1 MTDWKSLSSFIG
13 TVLTGGILVSTFNFF
28 YNDFLNQPNILITI
42 DDDPKIPKVGAVVEI
57 ENIGLEPA
65 ANLYMQIKAPNEIN
79 VTNIESGE
87 KFSII
92 ENETD
97 PNMERVYSPRF
108 VHGEGSLSRIY
119 LETPISHIEEANY
132 TIYSTFDQG
141 SSSVI
146 HKPKPPADEWDLI
159 HSLPLLMYDHV
170 PEWYK
175 FYLTG
180 GFRNALFW
188 LFTFG
193 IVFVL
198 FGYFANHFVARRRYM
213 SFVHEINSQ
222 ISAVYKKLEYNKAN
236 RAFLESFKRKS
247 DRLIRCKR
255 SDLENRKYPR
265 DTSEVEECLR
275 QRSFR
280 KRTKPLVYTVIS
292 ALFPQHHA
300 KWRSQH
306 RWRSNIW
313 DLWYIKSD
321 EFKSRAIHDDE
332 EYNAI
337 EDFFRCL
344 TDRELLVE
352 LKNVKKDV
360 KRSHT
365 KQRSSTRKLM
375 REGL

>member
-1 MTDWKSLSSFIG
+1 MYLP
-13 TVLTGGILVSTFNFF
+13 LTFF

-42 DDDPKIPKVGAVVEI
+42 DEPKESKAGPVIEL

-65 ANLYMQIKAPNEIN
+65 ANLYVEIKAPSEIN
-79 VTNIESGE
+79 VKKIESSE
-87 KFSII
+87 NFSVIK
-92 ENETD
+92 NETD
-97 PNMERVYSPRF
+97 DPNIKRVYSPRF

-119 LETPISHIEEANY
+119 LNTTTTNLDEAKY

-146 HKPKPPADEWDLI
+146 HKPTLPTDEWDLI
-159 HSLPLLMYDHV
+159 HGIPLLMYDHV
-170 PEWYK
+170 PDWYK

-193 IVFVL
+193 IGFVL
-198 FGYFANHFVARRRYM
+198 FCYFANYFVARRRYM

-222 ISAVYKKLEYNKAN
+222 ISAVYKKLEYNKAS
-236 RAFLESFKRKS
+236 RIFLESFKRKS

-265 DTSEVEECLR
+265 DTGEVEECLK

-280 KRTKPLVYTVIS
+280 NRTKLLIYTIIA
-292 ALFPQHHA
+292 ALFPQHYA

-352 LKNVKKDV
+352 LKNIKKDM

-365 KQRSSTRKLM
+365 KQRYNTGKLM
-375 REGL
+375 RENL